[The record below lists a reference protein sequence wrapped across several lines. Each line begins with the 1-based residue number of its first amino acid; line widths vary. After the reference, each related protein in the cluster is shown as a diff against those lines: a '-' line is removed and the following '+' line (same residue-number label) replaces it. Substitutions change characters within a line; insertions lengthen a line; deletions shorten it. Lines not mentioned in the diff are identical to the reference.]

1 MFAARLRGS
10 WAARPLVVWSVSG
23 AGDDIG
29 LIWSALPAGA
39 VQASW
44 KNDNSFYTCVIEV

>member
-10 WAARPLVVWSVSG
+10 WAARPRVVWSVAG

-29 LIWSALPAGA
+29 LICLALPAGT
-39 VQASW
+39 VPASW
-44 KNDNSFYTCVIEV
+44 KGESSSYSV